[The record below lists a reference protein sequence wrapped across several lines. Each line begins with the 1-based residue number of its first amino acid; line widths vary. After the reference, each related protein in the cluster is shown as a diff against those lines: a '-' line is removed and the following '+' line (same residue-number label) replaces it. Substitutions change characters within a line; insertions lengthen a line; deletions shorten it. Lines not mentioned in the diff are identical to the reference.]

1 MSRDFKQDV
10 KLDQYSLD
18 KCALEQPELYAYWGE
33 QWADAVNDRDRAKD
47 YLSVVRSDCDE
58 EIRKDPRS
66 YGWINEKAPT
76 EAFIASAISG
86 HENFKSA
93 NDEYLA
99 ACHEVNI
106 LAVAKES
113 FEQRRKMIEV
123 LVQLYVSSYYSGN
136 KELDKG
142 YQAVV
147 DKASSTSQTEGLE
160 KNARLARR
168 KVE

>member
-18 KCALEQPELYAYWGE
+18 TCALEQPELYAYWGE
-33 QWADAVNDRDRAKD
+33 QWANAVNDRDRAKD
-47 YLSVVRSDCDE
+47 YLSIVRSDCDE
-58 EIRKDPRS
+58 EIRKDPRA

-76 EAFIASAISG
+76 EAFIASAING
-86 HENFKSA
+86 HEDYKAA

-123 LVQLYVSSYYSGN
+123 LAQLYVSSYFSGN
-136 KELDKG
+136 KDFDKG
-142 YQAVV
+142 YKTAIE
-147 DKASSTSQTEGLE
+147 KEASKQQDEGLE
-160 KNARLARR
+160 KNPRLARR
-168 KVE
+168 KAE